1 MIELSAIYA
10 IIIAALPSIAAIL
23 GVIAAIV
30 RFATDSKKAIQP
42 MIEQFN
48 ELRQEVQDKTEL
60 EAVKTQML
68 AIMTENRQ
76 IRQEL
81 ADLIT
86 ELRKVQYDIPR
97 D

>member
-10 IIIAALPSIAAIL
+10 IIIAALPALSAVLGIIAS
-23 GVIAAIV
+23 VIKMA
-30 RFATDSKKAIQP
+30 RDNKAVIQP
-42 MIEQFN
+42 VIDQFN
-48 ELRQEVQDKTEL
+48 DLRQEVKDKTEL
-60 EAVKTQML
+60 EAVKTEML

-86 ELRKVQYDIPR
+86 EMKKVEYEIPKE
-97 D
+97 

>member
-10 IIIAALPSIAAIL
+10 IIIAALPALSAVLGIIAS
-23 GVIAAIV
+23 VIKMA
-30 RFATDSKKAIQP
+30 RDNKAVIQP
-42 MIEQFN
+42 VIDQFN
-48 ELRQEVQDKTEL
+48 DLRKEVKDKTEL
-60 EAVKTQML
+60 EAVKTEMN

-86 ELRKVQYDIPR
+86 EMKKVKYEIPKE
-97 D
+97 